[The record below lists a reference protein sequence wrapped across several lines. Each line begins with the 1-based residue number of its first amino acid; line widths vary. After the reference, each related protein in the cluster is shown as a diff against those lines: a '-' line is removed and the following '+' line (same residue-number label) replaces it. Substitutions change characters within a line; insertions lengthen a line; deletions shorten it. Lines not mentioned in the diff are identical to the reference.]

1 MGVMRMVR
9 NVATL
14 FLWQGSVYLIPL
26 ILTPYLS
33 RVLGVESFGLFGIAS
48 SISGYVI
55 LIADWGFAWSAT
67 RDVARC
73 RLDPVELRR
82 IFWDVLMARVLL
94 GFASL
99 AFLNLALAFLP
110 LSHELTWIVV
120 AFELQVIAIIF
131 SVDWFLRGLERMGW
145 FAVASLF
152 GRILVIPF
160 TFMFVHTA
168 GDAAIAAAVQGVG
181 AVISTVLSLIIIAH
195 TTEVMPIDLSING
208 ALQQIRKASTLFL
221 STAGISFYTQ
231 GNIFILGV
239 VSNSFEAGLFTGA
252 DRIRRGVQGLT
263 GPISGAVYPR
273 ISRLVA
279 NQSSSVRKFLV
290 ILLIGQGSFTL
301 LLSIALYYFAPWIV
315 AQFLGIKFLS
325 AVTVVRWLS
334 PIPFL
339 VGLSNVFGTN
349 MMLPLG
355 LNREFMTITLAS
367 GILNVVLIS
376 VLSWQF
382 GAAGAA
388 ASASFTEAAV
398 TTAMFIVILK
408 NMHFLPKS

>member
-1 MGVMRMVR
+1 MRLVR
-9 NVATL
+9 NMVTL
-14 FLWQGSVYLIPL
+14 FLWQGSVYLVPL

-48 SISGYVI
+48 SISGYAV
-55 LIADWGFAWSAT
+55 LIAEWGFGFSAT

-73 RLDPVELRR
+73 RLDSVELRQ
-82 IFWDVLMARVLL
+82 IFWEVLGAKVLL

-99 AFLNLALAFLP
+99 ALLNLALVFLP
-110 LSHELTWIVV
+110 LSHELTWIVG
-120 AFELQVIAIIF
+120 AFELQVIASIF
-131 SVDWFLRGLERMGW
+131 SVDWFLRGLERMVW
-145 FAVASLF
+145 FTVTSLI
-152 GRILVIPF
+152 GRVLVIPL

-168 GDAAIAAAVQGVG
+168 GDASIAAAVQGGG
-181 AVISTVLSLIIIAH
+181 AIISTVLSFIIIAQ

-208 ALQQIRKASTLFL
+208 AFQQIKKSSTLFL
-221 STAGISFYTQ
+221 STAGISLYTQ
-231 GNIFILGV
+231 GNIFVMGL

-252 DRIRRGVQGLT
+252 DRIRRGVQGMT

-273 ISRLVA
+273 ISHLIA
-279 NQSSSVRKFLV
+279 NQSSSARKFLV

-301 LLSIALYYFAPWIV
+301 LLSIALYYLAPWIV
-315 AQFLGIKFLS
+315 VQFLGSKFLS
-325 AVTVVRWLS
+325 AVAVVRCLS

-367 GILNVVLIS
+367 GFLNVALIS
-376 VLSWQF
+376 VLSWKF

-388 ASASFTEAAV
+388 AAASLTEAAV
-398 TTAMFIVILK
+398 TTAMVTVILK
-408 NMHFLPKS
+408 NMHFMPKS